1 MIRESI
7 KENYNFFSGELSD
20 PKFDIKQEADW
31 RRYTRAQSVPVADN
45 GLTREFLGLHR
56 ESYNDYGWTRY
67 MVLQA
72 KRQRM
77 GEYCRSNLDWDWDTS
92 SCLKR
97 LFRIDRP
104 KVSMA
109 LQQGVTEL
117 PATIH
122 LARGGLNKQTLDVT
136 IPEPGP
142 NELDKVRIHYKNGMG
157 EFRYKTFYAGP
168 SVEDEDGTRG
178 DCAYAGP
185 GSGKSTCQE
194 TGEYRASLWKNT
206 DLDELTKDVG
216 SLAEALDGT
225 DEVITTIALET
236 K

>member
-1 MIRESI
+1 MAYFQEEFGILLVLQVIILRSYLRIRAIHFCQLIASPDELRKVIRESI
-7 KENYNFFSGELSD
+7 RDKYNSFSGGLSD

-31 RRYTRAQSVPVADN
+31 RRYSRAQSVPVADN

-97 LFRIDRP
+97 LFKIDRP
-104 KVSMA
+104 KVSSQPAMA

-122 LARGGLNKQTLDVT
+122 LARSGLNKRTLDVT
-136 IPEPGP
+136 
-142 NELDKVRIHYKNGMG
+142 
-157 EFRYKTFYAGP
+157 
-168 SVEDEDGTRG
+168 
-178 DCAYAGP
+178 